1 MTVDEAVMTLLR
13 KIRSNRLCCTVK
25 KRKMY
30 SKLMVNNDYLLAFA
44 YAALKIK
51 LLYFIIQMKNNIA
64 ISYEQYFM
72 TSCMSVFEESHAI
85 IRVKHTFSTHHTQ
98 E

>member
-1 MTVDEAVMTLLR
+1 MFQL
-13 KIRSNRLCCTVK
+13 I
-25 KRKMY
+25 Y
-30 SKLMVNNDYLLAFA
+30 DYLLDFA
-44 YAALKIK
+44 YVALKIK
-51 LLYFIIQMKNNIA
+51 LLYLISQKKDIT

-72 TSCMSVFEESHAI
+72 TSCMSIFEESHAI